1 MRKLIEHCPGCG
13 GHLTVSRL
21 DCSQCHTRVEGA
33 FQPSAFDSLSPES
46 LAFVELFVRLKGN
59 MKEMERELSLAYSTV
74 RHRLDEVVRE
84 LGAPRTTP
92 EAPPATSDDAAPT
105 ERKREILNRLE
116 QGEITPAE
124 AVQLLGGE

>member
-21 DCSQCHTRVEGA
+21 DCSQCNTRVEGA
-33 FQPSAFDSLSPES
+33 FKPSAFDRLSPES

-84 LGAPRTTP
+84 LGAAETP
-92 EAPPATSDDAAPT
+92 SEVSPTIFDKASPT
-105 ERKREILNRLE
+105 ERKREILNRLD